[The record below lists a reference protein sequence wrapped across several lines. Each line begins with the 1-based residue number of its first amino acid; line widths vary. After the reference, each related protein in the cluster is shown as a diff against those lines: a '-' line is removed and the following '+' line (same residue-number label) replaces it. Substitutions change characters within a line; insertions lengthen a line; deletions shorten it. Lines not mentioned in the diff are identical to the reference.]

1 MKSHTSAI
9 DWPGVLR
16 EGITL
21 FFLFAITA
29 AAQPGGSQP
38 PAVESAPAS
47 TFHAATKLVQLDV
60 VARSKGAP
68 AAGLTKDDFTLL
80 DNGKPQKIAFFSVRS
95 TRTAGAPAVPLPQGA
110 VSNRFARDGE
120 MSANSTIVL
129 IDQKNTPHTVQAIAI
144 PRIAKFIDSRHKGDR
159 VGIYTLLGDG
169 SLDVVQELTDN
180 PELLARAAKALKP
193 EDPNRRTADVDGRVD
208 RVMATRRALEDIGR
222 HLTRLP
228 GRKSLVWIT
237 TAFPLLGH
245 GFDFRPDMEKAAR
258 ALNDANVALY
268 AVDARGLTGSLAS
281 GMTGVSSA
289 DSKGPRT
296 RPGGIRMPRVG
307 GGFPSGTDTMD
318 YLAGLTGGLVFIN
331 DNGIENLIQAA
342 IDDGELTYTL
352 GFYPLQDEQD
362 GTWHKLK
369 VEVARREIKVR
380 YRENYFAAGETARA
394 LDRPTLEQL
403 LRDPLD
409 ATQLEIVA
417 ETAPD
422 PARPGFIQV
431 KVTVDLHDLE
441 LEHENDRRSGIID
454 VSVYVEGSG
463 KVLTKTLKIDMA
475 DDQFAA
481 FLGKGIDTV
490 ESVDVTGGL
499 GALRVVVQDRTT
511 GAAGT
516 VTVPLGQK

>member
-1 MKSHTSAI
+1 
-9 DWPGVLR
+9 V
-16 EGITL
+16 L
-21 FFLFAITA
+21 FFLFVITA
-29 AAQPGGSQP
+29 AAQLDGPQT

-60 VARSKGAP
+60 VARSRGAP
-68 AAGLTKDDFTLL
+68 AAGLTKDDFALF

-95 TRTAGAPAVPLPQGA
+95 ARTTGAAGVPLPPGA

-129 IDQKNTPHTVQAIAI
+129 IDQKNTPHTVQAFAI
-144 PRIAKFIDSRHKGDR
+144 QRIAKFIETRHHGDR
-159 VGIYTLLGDG
+159 IGIYTLLGDG

-180 PELLARAAKALKP
+180 PELLARTARALKAG
-193 EDPNRRTADVDGRVD
+193 DPNQRTAESLLD
-208 RVMATRRALEDIGR
+208 RVMVTRRALEDIAR
-222 HLTRLP
+222 HLARLP

-237 TAFPLLGH
+237 TAFPLSVPGL
-245 GFDFRPDMEKAAR
+245 DFRPDMEKAAR

-268 AVDARGLTGSLAS
+268 AVDPRGLTGSLAS

-289 DSKGPRT
+289 DSKGPQT
-296 RPGGIRMPRVG
+296 RPGGIRMNSRG

-318 YLAGLTGGLVFIN
+318 FVAGLTGGLAFTN
-331 DNGIENLIQAA
+331 DNGIENLIQAVV
-342 IDDGELTYTL
+342 DDGKLTYTL
-352 GFYPLQDEQD
+352 GFYPWQDEQD

-380 YRENYFAAGETARA
+380 YRENYFAAGEPARA

-403 LRDPLD
+403 LRNSLD
-409 ATQLEIVA
+409 AAQLEIVA

-441 LEHENDRRSGIID
+441 LEHENGRRSGIID
-454 VSVYVEGSG
+454 VSVYVEGSR
-463 KVLTKTLKIDMA
+463 KVRTKTLKIDMA

-490 ESVDVTGGL
+490 ESVDTSGGL

-516 VTVPLGQK
+516 VTVPLGQR